1 MRHGKKFNHLGR
13 TAPHRK
19 AMLRNMASSL
29 ILHKRI
35 TTTLAKAKA
44 LQRYVE
50 PVINRS
56 RGNEEMVDIMNASR
70 YAFRYLQDK
79 TAVKELFAAVSGKVT
94 DRNGGFTRI
103 VKLGTRL
110 GDNAELAMIELVDF
124 NEIYTQ
130 NKGAATAQKGR
141 RRRKKSG
148 GAKPEGESPANTPT
162 ASTMAPVLDG
172 EPDTALSDMSMEA
185 ANAELN
191 ADEMPDAE
199 TAADQE
205 GETETKPNNE

>member
-35 TTTLAKAKA
+35 TTTLAKAKE
-44 LQRYVE
+44 LQKYVE

-79 TAVKELFAAVSGKVT
+79 TAVKELFAAVSGRVT

-110 GDNAELAMIELVDF
+110 GDNAELAIIELVDF
-124 NEIYTQ
+124 NEVYTQ
-130 NKGAATAQKGR
+130 NKGAVSAQKGR
-141 RRRKKSG
+141 RRRRKAGTK
-148 GAKPEGESPANTPT
+148 AEG
-162 ASTMAPVLDG
+162 
-172 EPDTALSDMSMEA
+172 
-185 ANAELN
+185 ELN
-191 ADEMPDAE
+191 ATPQVDTVEAQADIPEPMDMATTENVADTNNPVE
-199 TAADQE
+199 LSPTDQE
-205 GETETKPNNE
+205 EDSDTKTT